1 MYNKHVK
8 QGTAWSA
15 KGMPRSIYYDK
26 QTMLHSYEQLSYA
39 QYTVLFAM
47 LNRLG
52 TELNNTVL
60 IMVIGPFN
68 EQTDNSWVT
77 AQR

>member
-1 MYNKHVK
+1 MVRKRHVSFNLL
-8 QGTAWSA
+8 W
-15 KGMPRSIYYDK
+15 
-26 QTMLHSYEQLSYA
+26 QTNYVAYPYEQLSYA

-60 IMVIGPFN
+60 IMIIGLFN
-68 EQTDNSWVT
+68 EQTDNSLGNSPKIARGFST
-77 AQR
+77 DLD